1 VFAAALARARDGA
14 EGARGGVEKLHGLVD
29 GGSIAELEDICLT
42 TGGELKKV
50 RDALTQL
57 EEAAVLRYAAHAGTL
72 RTSDLDTGF
81 FHTDMKVLADQLPR
95 SAHCSLLRTHKPGS
109 PLLLCPA
116 RTPVPLAQVLTH
128 CRLL

>member
-1 VFAAALARARDGA
+1 MTP
-14 EGARGGVEKLHGLVD
+14 
-29 GGSIAELEDICLT
+29 T
-42 TGGELKKV
+42 TTRTPSDLPCY
-50 RDALTQL
+50 D
-57 EEAAVLRYAAHAGTL
+57 YAAHAVTL

-128 CRLL
+128 CSIAPLYETLARLFPQVYEPRP